1 VSRERP
7 TQPPREC
14 GSPDSSRCL
23 PRARLVLF
31 VRASRPARGSPLPL
45 LYNHLDNNIT
55 GSLSP
60 PDGTHRRSNDHRS
73 ASERILHLLL
83 PPVAAARSLA
93 LSSLPQKWELS
104 AHYSTKISALA
115 KIAIDAHRTHTLL
128 ACPACGNV
136 RVMPF
141 RADLFGPGP
150 R

>member
-73 ASERILHLLL
+73 ASEPTHITFII
-83 PPVAAARSLA
+83 AAGSGRAIARSLDA
-93 LSSLPQKWELS
+93 LSQLAPMPQKWELS
-104 AHYSTKISALA
+104 AKDIGSRQNCNRLSSHSHSACMPRVW
-115 KIAIDAHRTHTLL
+115 IRTCDA
-128 ACPACGNV
+128 
-136 RVMPF
+136 F
-141 RADLFGPGP
+141 
-150 R
+150 